1 MLTDQPNKPD
11 QDDTTPLV
19 AGAPAAPVR
28 WRHRLFGRP
37 RLSTLLLAVNLILL
51 MAPLSGIFA
60 MRLYESA
67 LIRQTETALQSQAVF
82 VAASYRAALL
92 RNKTATMD
100 YGELSHPVADEFMVD
115 INPEVPWRP
124 RPPKLDLARD
134 PLQLPPD
141 PPRKPDRAP
150 HWLAKDAGSDIWTV
164 LMEAHFVTLSAI
176 RVVDHQGIIVSS
188 TKTNE
193 GLSLGHLPEVQRALR
208 GESVSILRQK
218 EEMEERNR
226 RFNAFERASGIRV
239 YVAAPI
245 MIENQVVG
253 AVLVFKTPA
262 TLREALRG
270 KTRVL
275 FLALA
280 FLIFVAAF
288 VSLFMGATISGP
300 VSRLVRQSK
309 QVVQGRR
316 SGIEP
321 LEHPVTAEIAEL
333 SETVSSMADVL
344 LARAEYISDFAAK
357 VSHEFKTPLTSIQGA
372 VELLR
377 DHASTMDDASR
388 ERFLANI
395 ADDSDRLSRLVT
407 RLLELARADVMQP
420 EPEGVSSDI
429 LGFLRAL
436 SDVYEDRGSSF
447 DSTQLEQFSGDLR
460 VAVDADTLAS
470 IVRNLIDNALLHGK
484 SKPRVEVQAGPA
496 YAVLLVSDDGPGIS
510 TANAGRIFDPF
521 FTTDREGGGT
531 GLGLSLVK
539 SLVEAHGGS
548 IKLTNHVDGCQFV
561 VTLPRATDFAKV

>member
-1 MLTDQPNKPD
+1 MLTNKPNPSD
-11 QDDTTPLV
+11 PDDDTTPLV
-19 AGAPAAPVR
+19 AGASTVPVR

-92 RNKTATMD
+92 RNKTPGLD
-100 YGELSHPVADEFMVD
+100 YAELSHPVADAFMVD

-124 RPPKLDLARD
+124 RPPRLDLARD
-134 PLQLPPD
+134 PLELPPA
-141 PPRKPDRAP
+141 PPRKPETQP
-150 HWLAKDAGSDIWTV
+150 HWLAKDAGSDIRTV

-176 RVVDHQGIIVSS
+176 RVVDHQGVIVSS
-188 TKTNE
+188 TKANE
-193 GLSLGHLPEVQRALR
+193 GLGLGHLPEVQRALQ
-208 GESVSILRQK
+208 GESVSSLRQK
-218 EEMEERNR
+218 EEMDERNR

-245 MIENQVVG
+245 MIDNQVVG

-262 TLREALRG
+262 TLREALRS

-280 FLIFVAAF
+280 FLIFVAAL

-309 QVVQGRR
+309 LVVQGRR

-321 LEHPVTAEIAEL
+321 LENPVTAEIAEL
-333 SETVSSMADVL
+333 SETVSAMAAVL

-377 DHASTMDDASR
+377 DHAGSMDDASR

-420 EPEGVSSDI
+420 EPDGVSSDL

-436 SDVYEDRGSSF
+436 SDVYEDRGSPFYRGHLAF
-447 DSTQLEQFSGDLR
+447 DDDALW
-460 VAVDADTLAS
+460 VAIDADTLAS
-470 IVRNLIDNALLHGK
+470 IVRNLIDNALLHGQ
-484 SKPRVEVQAGPA
+484 SHPRVDVEANDR
-496 YAVLLVSDDGPGIS
+496 YAVLTVSDDGPGIS
-510 TANAGRIFDPF
+510 AANAVRIFDPF

-539 SLVEAHGGS
+539 SLLEAHGGT
-548 IKLTNHVDGCQFV
+548 ITLTKHTHGCQFV
-561 VTLPRATDFAKV
+561 VTLPRATDSP